1 MTVGIAESDI
11 AIAKLEVTL
20 VDAMATVQS
29 MGKPKWIKNCSQLA
43 EHFISCVFQQYND
56 DSEVHLIFDRYDLP
70 LSLKSATRDGRQGG
84 QQPVFYHITDTTNI
98 PKVPIKRLLSHVNKD
113 GVDQLFGRKDP
124 CKGM

>member
-1 MTVGIAESDI
+1 MTVGITESDI

-29 MGKPKWIKNCSQLA
+29 MGKPEWIKNCSQLA

-70 LSLKSATRDGRQGG
+70 LSLKSATRDRRQGG

-98 PKVPIKRLLSHVNKD
+98 SKVPMKRL
-113 GVDQLFGRKDP
+113 
-124 CKGM
+124 

>member
-29 MGKPKWIKNCSQLA
+29 MGKPEWIKNCTQLA

-56 DSEVHLIFDRYDLP
+56 VHLIFDRYDLS
-70 LSLKSATRDGRQGG
+70 LSLKSATKARWSTTSIL
-84 QQPVFYHITDTTNI
+84 PYHRYHQHIQSANEETVVSCED
-98 PKVPIKRLLSHVNKD
+98 KD

>member
-29 MGKPKWIKNCSQLA
+29 MGKPEWIKNCSQLA

-56 DSEVHLIFDRYDLP
+56 DSEVHLIFDRYDFP
-70 LSLKSATRDGRQGG
+70 LSLKSATRDRRLVNNQYFTIS
-84 QQPVFYHITDTTNI
+84 QI
-98 PKVPIKRLLSHVNKD
+98 PPTYPKSNEETVVSCEDKD

-124 CKGM
+124 